1 MHFKWIQC
9 ENRTQTRYRPLM
21 ASLIYLSLIS
31 ADGCGPDAE
40 VGGVTPLSKHHFMVV
55 LCLSARSRAT
65 LLSVLSGLLSQEV
78 VTGCS
83 KVPLFFFLQLLLR
96 DKTCHNNDT
105 EQFEIT
111 YQVFFIWTLLNRQL
125 CLKRMT
131 LDQLQRDSSTFW
143 QTRLFP

>member
-1 MHFKWIQC
+1 
-9 ENRTQTRYRPLM
+9 M

-31 ADGCGPDAE
+31 AGGCGPDAE
-40 VGGVTPLSKHHFMVV
+40 VRGVTPLSKHHFTVV

-83 KVPLFFFLQLLLR
+83 KVPLFFLQLLLR

-105 EQFEIT
+105 EQFGIT
-111 YQVFFIWTLLNRQL
+111 YQVFFI
-125 CLKRMT
+125 
-131 LDQLQRDSSTFW
+131 
-143 QTRLFP
+143 